1 MPHSSPP
8 RRSDGVA
15 APDGEMLHW
24 GRAPAAAAAHGV
36 SALLSGR
43 GRGQYPPWQRF
54 LHEQHAHVEH
64 RQRRIVTLLERLDAD
79 ARAAGLAVVP
89 LKGVALHA
97 LGLYAPGER
106 PMADLD
112 LLVRDGD
119 AGLAV
124 AMLQGLGS
132 MESRSDERRVRR
144 ERVRP
149 GSSQ

>member
-36 SALLSGR
+36 SPLLSGR
-43 GRGQYPPWQRF
+43 CRWQYPPWQRF

-89 LKGVALHA
+89 LEGVGLHA
-97 LGLYAPGER
+97 LMMCAPCES
-106 PMADLD
+106 PMAGLD
-112 LLVRDGD
+112 LPLVEGDDWD
-119 AGLAV
+119 AG
-124 AMLQGLGS
+124 G
-132 MESRSDERRVRR
+132 ME
-144 ERVRP
+144 P
-149 GSSQ
+149 GSASG

>member
-106 PMADLD
+106 PLPDISIDRKRVVQGKRVSVRGDLGGCAIFKQKLIIYKCRQNLD
-112 LLVRDGD
+112 I
-119 AGLAV
+119 
-124 AMLQGLGS
+124 
-132 MESRSDERRVRR
+132 
-144 ERVRP
+144 
-149 GSSQ
+149 